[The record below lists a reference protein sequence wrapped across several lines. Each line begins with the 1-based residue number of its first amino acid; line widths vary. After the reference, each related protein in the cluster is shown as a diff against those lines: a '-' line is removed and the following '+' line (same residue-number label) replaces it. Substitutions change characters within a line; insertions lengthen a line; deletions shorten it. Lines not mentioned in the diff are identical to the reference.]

1 MKENFHQ
8 GNKHGGVVTTW
19 LIHFEELKRGQ
30 KGAKAVVHKNALS
43 SPFWNKR
50 VKICI
55 VRQKMN
61 TKHSIYHEHSRTFV
75 PFRRS
80 LKFAVYFLSMFFRTF
95 MKYFNA
101 IDFIFCVL
109 NLFFRIQTIELID
122 IKNKVRELVAN
133 LKSGFIRD
141 LMDIE

>member
-1 MKENFHQ
+1 
-8 GNKHGGVVTTW
+8 
-19 LIHFEELKRGQ
+19 
-30 KGAKAVVHKNALS
+30 
-43 SPFWNKR
+43 
-50 VKICI
+50 
-55 VRQKMN
+55 
-61 TKHSIYHEHSRTFV
+61 
-75 PFRRS
+75 
-80 LKFAVYFLSMFFRTF
+80 
-95 MKYFNA
+95 MKYLNA